1 VGVAVIDDG
10 GDVIMMTRRC
20 DSERVYYKT
29 GQIRSR
35 YIQSVIAVS
44 CGEACCSQERG
55 RLYFCL
61 QVQDHSN
68 AAEPI
73 DSAVLAP
80 NPDGLPSTI
89 MDDSIPSISTG
100 SVGSRFVSSN
110 DIETAKARR
119 DEQWKA
125 AYARQACC
133 GVIKR
138 QA

>member
-1 VGVAVIDDG
+1 MSSLSAAARHAVHRNAADF
-10 GDVIMMTRRC
+10 
-20 DSERVYYKT
+20 
-29 GQIRSR
+29 
-35 YIQSVIAVS
+35 
-44 CGEACCSQERG
+44 
-55 RLYFCL
+55 YFCL

-68 AAEPI
+68 TAEPI

-125 AYARQACC
+125 AYARQAYC